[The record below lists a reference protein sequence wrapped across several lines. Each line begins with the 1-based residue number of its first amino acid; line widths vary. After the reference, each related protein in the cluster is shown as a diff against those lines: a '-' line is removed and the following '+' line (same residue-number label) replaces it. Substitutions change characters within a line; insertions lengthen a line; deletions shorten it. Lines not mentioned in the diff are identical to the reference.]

1 MESMRAQWNYTIRD
15 YSNITR
21 ECSTSSISFIQL
33 YCLFICLYVCLFIQ
47 PSLPLSYSEAA
58 GTGIEVE
65 VVDDLDDEV
74 AASLVGFVFL
84 IMSACLIFI
93 LWMYPCPWES
103 CHSL

>member
-1 MESMRAQWNYTIRD
+1 M
-15 YSNITR
+15 
-21 ECSTSSISFIQL
+21 
-33 YCLFICLYVCLFIQ
+33 YVCLFIQ

-93 LWMYPCPWES
+93 LWMCPCPYGNHVTPCRPLAKLINLYQNVLERM
-103 CHSL
+103 C